1 MAKYLYNTREVKLT
15 LGGGAK
21 GPYQVAYSDSDWACC
36 KETRK
41 SRTGCIVFLGNGPVA
56 WYSKMQTIVALS
68 SFEAEYIAYVPTIQ
82 LCNHIRK
89 ILKSINIPNV
99 KFIYGVSVWSDNQAA
114 LATSKNPVN
123 HQRSKHFHMKYAYIQ
138 EEVSRGAVV
147 MGYTTSAT
155 NHADV
160 CTKAVGSKIFQYH
173 FLFIMGMGVI
183 PKIEHRIQTVEDDF
197 LPCPMCSCSLS
208 HKK

>member
-1 MAKYLYNTREVKLT
+1 
-15 LGGGAK
+15 
-21 GPYQVAYSDSDWACC
+21 
-36 KETRK
+36 
-41 SRTGCIVFLGNGPVA
+41 
-56 WYSKMQTIVALS
+56 
-68 SFEAEYIAYVPTIQ
+68 
-82 LCNHIRK
+82 
-89 ILKSINIPNV
+89 
-99 KFIYGVSVWSDNQAA
+99 
-114 LATSKNPVN
+114 
-123 HQRSKHFHMKYAYIQ
+123 MKYAYIQ

-183 PKIEHRIQTVEDDF
+183 PKIEHRIQTVEDDV